1 MTRLNK
7 IPVLFDQEQHTYT
20 NTENGTQYK
29 GITGTLIHRLFPDK
43 YKDIPKHIIETAA
56 RRGTMIHEEIELIET
71 IGINPTSAEGKAYV
85 ALKKEYGL
93 KFLESEY
100 TVSDLEHYATNI
112 DAIYEVS
119 ENVVDIVDYKTTY
132 RFDKES
138 VSWQLSICAM
148 FLEKNNPHIKVRNC
162 FGVWLRHD
170 IAQLIEV
177 ERRSIG
183 EINALIDADQKDEP
197 YCYSPAFPDYIS
209 DNINRLCAL
218 NKRIKELTEEY
229 SSIQAE
235 ILQKMAENGD
245 KSFDTGDILFTVVA
259 PSVRE
264 TFDSKK
270 FKAEH
275 ADMFGQYI
283 KKSTTKESLKLTFR

>member
-1 MTRLNK
+1 MIQLNK

-20 NTENGTQYK
+20 NTENGTRYK

-43 YKDIPKHIIETAA
+43 YKDIPKHIIENAA
-56 RRGTMIHEEIELIET
+56 RHGSMIHEEIELIET
-71 IGINPTSAEGKAYV
+71 IGITPTSAEGKGYIGLKV
-85 ALKKEYGL
+85 AYGL

-112 DAIYEVS
+112 DGIYEVS
-119 ENVVDIVDYKTTY
+119 ENEVDIVDYKTTY
-132 RFDKES
+132 KFDRES
-138 VSWQLSICAM
+138 VSWQLSICAK
-148 FLEKNNPHIKVRNC
+148 FFEQNNPHIKVRKLY
-162 FGVWLRHD
+162 GIWLRGD
-170 IAQLIEV
+170 IAELIEV
-177 ERRSIG
+177 ERRSNS
-183 EINALIDADQKDEP
+183 EVNALIEADQKDEA
-197 YCYSPAFPDYIS
+197 YSYSPAFPDYIS
-209 DNINRLCAL
+209 ENIERLCSL
-218 NKRIKELTEEY
+218 NKRIKELSEEY
-229 SSIQAE
+229 STIQAE
-235 ILQKMAENGD
+235 VLQKMSENGD

-283 KKSTTKESLKLTFR
+283 KTSKTKESLKLTFR